1 MSEILLCFVLTV
13 NVTTTLLVD
22 AFWWL
27 MPLVGILVYVRE
39 ELFCLT
45 MR

>member
-1 MSEILLCFVLTV
+1 MGFNSGFKGL

-22 AFWWL
+22 AFWWIV
-27 MPLVGILVYVRE
+27 PLVGILVYARE

-45 MR
+45 VR

>member
-1 MSEILLCFVLTV
+1 MVTVLTL

-27 MPLVGILVYVRE
+27 MPLVGILVYARE
-39 ELFCLT
+39 EVFFLT